1 MEQER
6 VERVIVSDDDE
17 ALLRLMVSHLQRRGY
32 QVESAQDGLEAFETI
47 RTNGPFAV
55 LVTDL
60 MMPSMSG
67 LELLRESRKLDPW
80 LEVIVITAAGTL
92 ESAISAMRED
102 GAYDYLTKPLGMIS
116 ELSLAVGRAAAHR
129 RLQLERNMLQA
140 RVASDAERFR
150 TLVTNTGDAVLSAD
164 EHGNLLVVNPVA
176 ARLIGKDDLAGSPA
190 LENLP
195 PPLAKLITDWQKASG
210 GRGSMVVELSW
221 PNGSLHSVNLSPIQ
235 DAQGNSTG
243 WMMVMHDV
251 THLQNSKKT

>member
-1 MEQER
+1 MEQDR
-6 VERVIVSDDDE
+6 VEKVIVADDDE

-116 ELSLAVGRAAAHR
+116 
-129 RLQLERNMLQA
+129 
-140 RVASDAERFR
+140 
-150 TLVTNTGDAVLSAD
+150 
-164 EHGNLLVVNPVA
+164 
-176 ARLIGKDDLAGSPA
+176 
-190 LENLP
+190 
-195 PPLAKLITDWQKASG
+195 
-210 GRGSMVVELSW
+210 
-221 PNGSLHSVNLSPIQ
+221 
-235 DAQGNSTG
+235 
-243 WMMVMHDV
+243 
-251 THLQNSKKT
+251 

>member
-32 QVESAQDGLEAFETI
+32 QVESAQDGLEAFEAI
-47 RTNGPFAV
+47 KTNGPFAV

-129 RLQLERNMLQA
+129 RLQMERSALQT
-140 RVASDAERFR
+140 RVATDAERFR
-150 TLVTNTGDAVLSAD
+150 ALVTNTGDAVLSAD
-164 EHGNLLVVNPVA
+164 EHGNLVIVNPVA
-176 ARLIGKDDLAGSPA
+176 TRLLGKEDLIGNPA
-190 LENLP
+190 LQNLP
-195 PPLAKLITDWQKASG
+195 PPLAKIITDWQKASG
-210 GRGSMVVELSW
+210 GRGGMVVELSW
-221 PNGSLHSVNLSPIQ
+221 PNGSLHSVSLAPIP
-235 DAQGNSTG
+235 DAKGGSAG
-243 WMMVMHDV
+243 WMMIMRDV
-251 THLQNSKKT
+251 THLKNSQKT

>member
-6 VERVIVSDDDE
+6 VERVIVADDDE

-32 QVESAQDGLEAFETI
+32 QVESALDGLEAFEAL
-47 RTNGPFAV
+47 RANGPFAV

-129 RLQLERNMLQA
+129 RLQLERQTLEA
-140 RVASDAERFR
+140 RVAADAERFR
-150 TLVTNTGDAVLSAD
+150 TLVSNTGDAVLSAD
-164 EHGNLLVVNPVA
+164 EQGNLIVVNPVA
-176 ARLIGKDDLAGSPA
+176 ARLLGKDDLAGSQA
-190 LENLP
+190 LQSLP
-195 PPLAKLITDWQKASG
+195 PPLAKLITDWQTAGNG
-210 GRGSMVVELSW
+210 GGAMVVEITW
-221 PNGSLHSVNLSPIQ
+221 PNQSLQSVSLVPIQ
-235 DAQGNSTG
+235 EAKGSAGG
-243 WMMVMHDV
+243 WMMILRDV
-251 THLQNSKKT
+251 THLRNSKKT